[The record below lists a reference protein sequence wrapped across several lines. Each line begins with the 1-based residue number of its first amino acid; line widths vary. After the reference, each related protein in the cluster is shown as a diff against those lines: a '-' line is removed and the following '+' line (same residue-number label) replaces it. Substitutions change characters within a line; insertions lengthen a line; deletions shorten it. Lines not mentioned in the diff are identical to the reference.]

1 MQRIQ
6 FLVAR
11 RLSFFYGWVVLAC
24 ASCAAFARQGPA
36 VATLT
41 IFVAPMT
48 MEFGWSSTEMSGAV
62 ALGGILAALTTPMLG
77 PLVDKHGARA
87 MLCSAVL
94 ITGVAALLLSQTSS
108 LLMFYLFFCVARM
121 NFAGPFDLG
130 IYGAVNSWFVRR
142 RPIANSMVTAALMIG
157 LTSMPLIAHFAML
170 SGDEGTVDWRA
181 GWIAVGLTVLIVGF
195 LPSFVLMARRPEDM
209 GLRPDGDAAPLEG
222 ASAAGSSEEPAF
234 TRAEAMRSPAFWALL
249 AFTALA
255 YPVQAGVSLHQA
267 PHLLERGLDPT
278 IAATVVS
285 LFSAVTGVSG
295 FLFGMF
301 TRRLGVRLMLSLA
314 GLAMAAGCSLIIVVD
329 SAASAYLSVL
339 VFGIGLGGLLT
350 IPPLAW
356 ADYFGRRSFGAIRGV
371 ALSVQVTA
379 QATGPMISAMLRDW
393 TGDYVTSLQVFAGL
407 SVAAMLVIWVA
418 RPPSQPSVV
427 E

>member
-1 MQRIQ
+1 MHRIQ
-6 FLVAR
+6 LLVAR

-24 ASCAAFARQGPA
+24 AACAAFARQGPA

-41 IFVAPMT
+41 IFMAPMT
-48 MEFGWSSTEMSGAV
+48 MEFGWSSSEMSGAV
-62 ALGGILAALTTPMLG
+62 ALGGILAAITTPMLG
-77 PLVDKHGARA
+77 PLVDRHGARA
-87 MLCSAVL
+87 MLCAAVL
-94 ITGVAALLLSQTSS
+94 VTGVAALLLSQTSS

-130 IYGAVNSWFVRR
+130 IYGAVNNWFVRR
-142 RPIANSMVTAALMIG
+142 RPIANSMVSAALMIG

-170 SGDEGTVDWRA
+170 SGGWRA

-195 LPSFVLMARRPEDM
+195 LPSFILMARRPEDM
-209 GLRPDGDAAPLEG
+209 GLRPDGDAAPAEG
-222 ASAAGSSEEPAF
+222 ALGGAVEEPVF
-234 TRAEAMRSPAFWALL
+234 TRAEAMRSPAFWTLL

-295 FLFGMF
+295 FLYGMF
-301 TRRLGVRLMLSLA
+301 TRRFGVRAMLNLS
-314 GLAMAAGCSLIIVVD
+314 GVSMAAGCVLIMSVD
-329 SAASAYLSVL
+329 SAASAYLSVV

-356 ADYFGRRSFGAIRGV
+356 ADYFGRRSYGAIRGV
-371 ALSVQVTA
+371 ALSVQVSA
-379 QATGPMISAMLRDW
+379 QACGPMISAVLRDW
-393 TGDYVTSLQVFAGL
+393 TGDYVASLEVFAGL
-407 SVAAMLVIWVA
+407 SVAAALVIWMA
-418 RPPSQPSVV
+418 RPPGNV
-427 E
+427 